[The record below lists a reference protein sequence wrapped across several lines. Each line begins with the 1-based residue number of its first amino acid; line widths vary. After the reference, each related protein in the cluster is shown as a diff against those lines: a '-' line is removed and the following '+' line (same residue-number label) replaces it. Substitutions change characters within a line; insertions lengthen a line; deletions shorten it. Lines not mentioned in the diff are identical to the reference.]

1 MGQPACISIP
11 YPRVVVVM
19 LVSIY
24 LSPLPFKIEASIQ
37 YRATGHLFHRLIA
50 EEEKD
55 HFRPSGARASNGKHV
70 RARVS

>member
-1 MGQPACISIP
+1 MHDEVWDNLHVSIP

-24 LSPLPFKIEASIQ
+24 LSPLPFKIEASI
-37 YRATGHLFHRLIA
+37 HFHMLIA

-55 HFRPSGARASNGKHV
+55 HFRFRPSGARASNGKHV
-70 RARVS
+70 RARAS